1 MDSCVRA
8 KSVNSA
14 SAIQLYSSSKLE
26 FKLCVGTRVFVS
38 YFGFW
43 LSFRPTNCN
52 RNISLLIFFNP

>member
-14 SAIQLYSSSKLE
+14 SAIQLYSSCKLE
-26 FKLCVGTRVFVS
+26 FELCVGTRVIVS

-43 LSFRPTNCN
+43 LSFRLTNCN
-52 RNISLLIFFNP
+52 KKYKLIDFI